1 MLDITRHR
9 DERCNIK
16 RASMHEQTVHQQPE
30 RLTSM
35 SIPAA
40 TRDGLESI
48 PEEAPQAVFAIVVVV
63 TITFALAAF
72 TVAPVR
78 AVALDRS
85 RGRACRP
92 FCWHAGLLGL
102 VVGLVVRLCDAVVPR
117 YERISKTATQKW
129 ARNCIVSK
137 YSK

>member
-40 TRDGLESI
+40 TRYGLESI
-48 PEEAPQAVFAIVVVV
+48 PEEAPEAAAAVGIGV
-63 TITFALAAF
+63 T
-72 TVAPVR
+72 
-78 AVALDRS
+78 
-85 RGRACRP
+85 
-92 FCWHAGLLGL
+92 
-102 VVGLVVRLCDAVVPR
+102 
-117 YERISKTATQKW
+117 
-129 ARNCIVSK
+129 VSIA
-137 YSK
+137 